1 MIFIRKTTWEEVF
14 DGWRKREASNPD
26 WVRCATEIKGWPD
39 WESWRSFSANQF
51 DAENLPWGLW
61 EIENPM
67 EEIPEMLVGP
77 FTGWQG
83 RFADG
88 KKNVHSFEDLLNDPD
103 QFVEFSNHE
112 VVKYILDSMPFSTE
126 LIAVQRGDNG
136 KFVCIDGHHR
146 ATAITLARKLGREID
161 FSKVR
166 ITVAL
171 AYLSPGR
178 VDSLDEMLKRG
189 SSKEPRR

>member
-1 MIFIRKTTWEEVF
+1 MSFIRKTTWEDVF

-39 WESWRSFSANQF
+39 WESWRKFSASRF
-51 DAENLPWGLW
+51 DAKNLEWTLW
-61 EIENPM
+61 EFKNPM
-67 EEIPEMLVGP
+67 VEISEMLVGP

-88 KKNVHSFEDLLNDPD
+88 KKNIHSFEDLLNDPD
-103 QFVEFSNHE
+103 QFAEFSNHK
-112 VVKYILDSMPFSTE
+112 VIKSMLDSMPFSTE

-146 ATAITLARKLGREID
+146 ATAIALAKKLGREID
-161 FSKVR
+161 FSNEKV
-166 ITVAL
+166 IVAS
-171 AYLSPGR
+171 AYLPPER
-178 VDSLDEMLKRG
+178 VDLLDEMLKRG
-189 SSKEPRR
+189 SGKEQK